1 MQDGILTSQ
10 QLVMC
15 YMQRTFQTQEY
26 ISSVMQ
32 LNPDVMTIAA
42 KRDEQRKAG
51 QVLGPLHGIPFTVK
65 DNIAT
70 QDSMETTAGSYALLG
85 SIVPRDAFVVAR
97 LRAAGAVLFG
107 KSTMSEWADMRS
119 TGYSEG
125 YSPRGGQPRSPY
137 NLVFNPMGSSSGSAV
152 GVAAN
157 AIAFSLGTETDGS
170 VISPAHK
177 NGVVGI
183 KPTVGLTS
191 RDGVI
196 PECEHQDTVGTF
208 GRTVRD
214 AVYALDAIYGVDPRD
229 EYTRNQSGK
238 TPPSGGYAQYLT
250 NKTSL
255 QNATFGIPWNS
266 FWAIANEETKAQLG
280 SLITLI
286 QKNGGTIVNFTEIT
300 DHENVSEY
308 FVVLVDFYNNIK
320 TYLSGLQNTK
330 MKSLEDIIK
339 FNYENDGIE
348 GGYPFDGNYTLSGRY
363 KVFHGV
369 PAFRT
374 GQDGF
379 LMSNA
384 TQGNRNETYWKALNY
399 TQTTTRVGID
409 GALNHTGKPLS
420 GLLVPIS
427 VAQTYQIAAQA
438 GYPMITI
445 PAGVYSDTGMPFGLG
460 IMQTEFAEVELVRWA
475 SAIEDLQL
483 TSGTSLRR
491 TRPKWFRHLERPIP
505 ISREPKGN

>member
-1 MQDGILTSQ
+1 MPVCAGTFKLEEATIDQMQKAMTDGILTSQ

-42 KRDEQRKAG
+42 ERDKQRKAG

-70 QDSMETTAGSYALLG
+70 KDSMETTAGSYALLG

-107 KSTMSEWADMRS
+107 KSTMSEWA
-119 TGYSEG
+119 EG

-137 NLVFNPMGSSSGSAV
+137 NLVFNPMGSSSGIVV
-152 GVAAN
+152 GAAAN

-196 PECEHQDTVGTF
+196 SECEHQDTVGTF
-208 GRTVRD
+208 GRTVQD
-214 AVYALDAIYGVDPRD
+214 TVYALDAIYGIDPRD
-229 EYTRNQSGK
+229 NYTDAQCGK
-238 TPPSGGYAQYLT
+238 TPPSGGYAQFLT

-255 QNATFGIPWNS
+255 CNATFGTPWYS
-266 FWAIANEETKAQLG
+266 FWNISNAETKAQLDG
-280 SLITLI
+280 LITLI
-286 QKNGGTIVNFTEIT
+286 QENGGTIVNFTEIT
-300 DHENVSEY
+300 DHEK
-308 FVVLVDFYNNIK
+308 VVNK
-320 TYLSGLQNTK
+320 TGWDWNWQGK
-330 MKSLEDIIK
+330 I
-339 FNYENDGIE
+339 
-348 GGYPFDGNYTLSGRY
+348 GGYPFNGSYTMSGRY
-363 KVFHGV
+363 KAYHGL
-369 PAFRT
+369 PAFRS

-379 LMSNA
+379 LMSNE
-384 TQGNRNETYWKALNY
+384 TQGDQNDTYWKALDY
-399 TQTTTRVGID
+399 MQTTTRVGID
-409 GALNHTGKPLS
+409 GALSYNGTRLP
-420 GLLVPIS
+420 GLLVPVS

-445 PAGVYSDTGMPFGLG
+445 PAGIYTDTGMPFGLG
-460 IMQTEFAEVELVRWA
+460 IMQTAFAEGELVRWA

-483 TSGTSLRR
+483 KSGTSFKR
-491 TRPKWFRHLERPIP
+491 TRPKWLRHLERPIP
-505 ISREPKGN
+505 IDRELKGN